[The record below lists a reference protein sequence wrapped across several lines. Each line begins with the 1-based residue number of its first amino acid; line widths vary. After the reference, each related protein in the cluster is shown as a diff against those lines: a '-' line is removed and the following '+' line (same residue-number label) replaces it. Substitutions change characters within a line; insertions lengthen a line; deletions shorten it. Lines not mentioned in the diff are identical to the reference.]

1 MKILENEGA
10 KLLIDALVNIDNEE
24 DMKCFLVDL
33 MTTKELLDM
42 SQRMQVASLLKQ
54 GMVYSKI
61 AEITGASTATI
72 SRVSRSYSYG
82 EDGYKKAFDAT
93 KNN

>member
-1 MKILENEGA
+1 MNLFESEGA
-10 KLLIDALVNIDNEE
+10 QLLIGALKEFDNEE
-24 DMKCFLVDL
+24 DIKAFLTDL

-42 SQRMQVASLLKQ
+42 SQRMQVAKLLKE

-72 SRVSRSYSYG
+72 SRVSRCYTYG
-82 EDGYKKAFDAT
+82 EDGYKKAFEKID
-93 KNN
+93 K

>member
-1 MKILENEGA
+1 MKILETEGA
-10 KLLIDALVNIDNEE
+10 HLLIDALKNLDNEQ
-24 DMKCFLVDL
+24 DIKCFLTDL

-72 SRVSRSYSYG
+72 SRVSRCYSYG
-82 EDGYKKAFDAT
+82 EDGYKKVFGEI
-93 KNN
+93 KK

>member
-1 MKILENEGA
+1 MKILETEGA
-10 KLLIDALVNIDNEE
+10 KLLIDAVKNLNTDSEV
-24 DMKCFLVDL
+24 KAFLTDL

-42 SQRMQVASLLKQ
+42 SQRMQVASLLRQ

-72 SRVSRSYSYG
+72 SRVSCCYTYG
-82 EDGYKKAFDAT
+82 EDGYKIVFEKQE
-93 KNN
+93 K

>member
-1 MKILENEGA
+1 MKVLDNEGA
-10 KLLIDALVNIDNEE
+10 HLLIEAIKNLNDEE
-24 DMKCFLVDL
+24 DIKCFLTDL

-72 SRVSRSYSYG
+72 SRVSRCYSYG
-82 EDGYKKAFDAT
+82 EDGYKKAFL
-93 KNN
+93 KIKQ

>member
-1 MKILENEGA
+1 MKILDNEGA
-10 KLLIDALVNIDNEE
+10 HLLIEAIKNLNDEE
-24 DMKCFLVDL
+24 DIKCFLTDL

-72 SRVSRSYSYG
+72 SRVSRCYSYG
-82 EDGYKKAFDAT
+82 EDGYKKVFEQQD
-93 KNN
+93 K

>member
-1 MKILENEGA
+1 MKILDSEGA
-10 KLLIDALVNIDNEE
+10 HLLIDAIKKLDNEE
-24 DMKCFLVDL
+24 DIKCFLTDL

-42 SQRMQVASLLKQ
+42 SQRMQVASLLRQ

-72 SRVSRSYSYG
+72 SRVSRCYSYG
-82 EDGYKKAFDAT
+82 EDGYKKVFE
-93 KNN
+93 KQEN

>member
-1 MKILENEGA
+1 MKILETEGA
-10 KLLIDALVNIDNEE
+10 KLLIDAVKNLNTDSEV
-24 DMKCFLVDL
+24 KAFLTDL

-42 SQRMQVASLLKQ
+42 SQRMQVASLLRQ

-72 SRVSRSYSYG
+72 SRVSRCYTYG
-82 EDGYKKAFDAT
+82 EDGYKIVFEKQE
-93 KNN
+93 K

>member
-42 SQRMQVASLLKQ
+42 SQRMQVHTMS
-54 GMVYSKI
+54 
-61 AEITGASTATI
+61 
-72 SRVSRSYSYG
+72 
-82 EDGYKKAFDAT
+82 
-93 KNN
+93 